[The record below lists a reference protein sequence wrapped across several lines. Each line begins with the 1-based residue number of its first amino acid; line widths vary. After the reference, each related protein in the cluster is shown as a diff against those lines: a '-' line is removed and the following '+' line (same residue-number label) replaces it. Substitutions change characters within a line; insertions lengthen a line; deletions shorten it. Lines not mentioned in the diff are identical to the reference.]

1 MMSVSSTSRDQVKN
15 MSIADIRQPHQA
27 HQAHQAHQP
36 LQANQANQVQAEDAA
51 RPVRSEISSAFVQAY
66 RKQVKESQKTFWAR
80 FGVTQSRG
88 SRFELGANIPKPV
101 MILLRLYFEARISD
115 DDIHAVSQKRP
126 PVVRPALVSQDRSTP
141 FVSP

>member
-1 MMSVSSTSRDQVKN
+1 MMRVSSTSLEQVKT
-15 MSIADIRQPHQA
+15 MSLADIRQPQT
-27 HQAHQAHQP
+27 
-36 LQANQANQVQAEDAA
+36 EDAA
-51 RPVRSEISSAFVQAY
+51 RPVRTEINSAFVQAY

-115 DDIHAVSQKRP
+115 EDIRAVSQKRAP
-126 PVVRPALVSQDRSTP
+126 ALRPALLNQDLSTP
-141 FVSP
+141 FGSP